1 MIKDLGKKV
10 AYPKDS
16 GKWHWGHT
24 IAIDPWKKQN
34 YSKKCCNCSQSYMIS
49 LNFIWTWI
57 IWKRDT
63 KLRTYTKVSTNLG
76 IIWKDEHSK
85 WSETWWM
92 KHPKRKENKTFKTTF
107 SAGCLTRKKGMCL
120 MLRGKNLGT
129 SAIWESANQ

>member
-34 YSKKCCNCSQSYMIS
+34 YSKKCCNCSQSCMIS
-49 LNFIWTWI
+49 LNFIRKFGRGTQNWEHTQ
-57 IWKRDT
+57 KF
-63 KLRTYTKVSTNLG
+63 STNLG

-92 KHPKRKENKTFKTTF
+92 KHSKRKENKTFKTTF